1 MRFTSSQP
9 ENTDQR
15 YGYTA
20 NQRFP
25 VTLLRRKN
33 APRPTAFNSSPQM
46 ADSLK

>member
-25 VTLLRRKN
+25 VTLLRRKMLQDLL
-33 APRPTAFNSSPQM
+33 PLIRL
-46 ADSLK
+46 LKWQTV